1 MEGNGEKIIYK
12 IQQGD
17 YLGKIAQKFG
27 VKVSDI
33 QAWNGLSNTNIS
45 AGKTLVIWTGKKAA
59 QSNQSTQPK
68 TTSTTQQKP
77 ATQSNT
83 STSTS
88 ATFNAKDYTLV
99 ETYTVKS
106 GDNPYN
112 IAKRYSWATADEILK
127 WNNIADPS
135 KLQIGQK
142 LKIYKKK

>member
-1 MEGNGEKIIYK
+1 MLYVDYEKMWEVIRKQEQEMFELINQREE
-12 IQQGD
+12 I
-17 YLGKIAQKFG
+17 F
-27 VKVSDI
+27 
-33 QAWNGLSNTNIS
+33 NI
-45 AGKTLVIWTGKKAA
+45 
-59 QSNQSTQPK
+59 TQPK
-68 TTSTTQQKP
+68 ATTTTQPKP
-77 ATQSNT
+77 ATQSTANT
-83 STSTS
+83 PSTS

-127 WNNIADPS
+127 WNNISDPS